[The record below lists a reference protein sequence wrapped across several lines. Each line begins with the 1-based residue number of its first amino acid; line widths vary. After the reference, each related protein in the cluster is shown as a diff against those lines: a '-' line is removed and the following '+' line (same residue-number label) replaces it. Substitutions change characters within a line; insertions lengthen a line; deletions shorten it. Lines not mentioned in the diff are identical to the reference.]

1 MPVLVELAAGASLQA
16 DNAGTL
22 HLPPVTFRN
31 EGQTQPFVFAT
42 RVVRVSGTPHPLRQS
57 MEMAYRTVLDKDLRQ
72 SGVRL
77 IHAETCK
84 PPALPLADPRSLL
97 GAVFHLELEMEIA
110 EALPSGRPDQRRV
123 QSFVLEL
130 PIQAGPGAPCE
141 VTVAPEELTV
151 VEGGKQAHLTIR
163 VRGLPPGVQPRVV
176 LEADGDFDPGLKT
189 ALKQGLLWSV
199 TRLGSSDADGAVAF
213 RATTALH
220 LGSAE
225 KRTLAELTRARPLVL
240 SARTVVDGQSATHR
254 VKLLTQEKT
263 FPGWLAIDFGTSGSS
278 VTVYDNRKNN
288 SVPGLPAE
296 QEAELKRQLGKCLT
310 VPPAGLSPEQW
321 AAFQDELG
329 PKLPGVGSLREAIH
343 HGDETVC
350 YQVLRQ
356 LEIQAATRPD
366 EGTRNHLNN
375 WLHELYREALRVPPL
390 SKLSLHPVELEGAG
404 GETEIPSE
412 LRIDRL
418 DDPLVVAMGRK
429 VKRDREE
436 RLRRGGDGASVPL
449 QFLHSP
455 KRYVGQD
462 REITVGVGNERQS
475 LPVGKL
481 VQAAWG
487 QLIKLTDAYRER
499 ARDRFTPGQMRHAII
514 TYPTVS
520 PPFVRREIERLVL
533 GLGMSTVQTEY
544 DEAVSAAI
552 FYLMREMGGIP
563 ELGMESFKARCR
575 TDGKRWWRNVLV
587 LDVGGGSTDV
597 ALIRLALEEEN
608 PFAAGEDAGAGGRYY
623 RIVPEL
629 MGSTGHLQLGGEL
642 VTLRT
647 FELLKTAIADC
658 LLTAV
663 SHPDDGAP
671 LPLAEQSP
679 LRQHL
684 LGIVSALGE
693 RFRDAQDKFAKGSLL
708 LNVLSRPVD
717 GLDDGRSRE
726 ALDVA
731 NQVLPTRWAADP
743 SVLESFYDLWEHA
756 EAAKIQ
762 LGRTPEPGAEDETF
776 ILTWPQVQKLLRLP
790 AGTGEPGA
798 SATGGME
805 TSASGDLGPSGK
817 PAFTVAIDRKQ
828 FERAIGPVVREAVNI
843 ARGLVKSRLE
853 DRPGERLDWLIL
865 SGKTCYLD
873 LIHREVRRQPGDSP
887 GSPWTPR
894 QITFVPRYAKLA
906 TSVGACYAEYLR
918 QYRFN
923 PEGAKHLLRKGFHQ
937 LHFDIHNL
945 FFYLP
950 CSFVREVV
958 GGFETIFKAGDPMY
972 QLDEEP
978 IGKVRSPW
986 TLPSLT
992 TGVHR
997 QDFPLG
1003 TRIKWGSFSAAEL
1016 VKSLGITD
1024 TRFIHDCRLQFE
1036 VNQRLQ
1042 FQLLL
1047 CQGAPH
1053 YQVRDKLPTL
1063 SVRPSAEDAAG
1074 EGLNPVPEERTGN
1087 GSGPS
1092 RSPVLEYDVAIRLGG
1107 SEEVLF
1113 RKGTELSETF
1123 HYDDGT
1129 TRRGLISGPLPAFPA
1144 GGRHTLLVR
1153 HGDVWVPLG
1162 EHARPAADTEYPCR
1176 YRFSLDEE
1184 GALRLHAGEVPYWE
1198 TDQAAGLAEAGRV
1211 YRMELELFPTDVDVM
1226 RDPFS
1231 GVH

>member
-1 MPVLVELAAGASLQA
+1 MPVLVELPTGASLQA
-16 DNAGTL
+16 DNAGSL

-31 EGQTQPFVFAT
+31 EGQTQPFVFGT
-42 RVVRVSGTPHPLRQS
+42 RVLRLSGTPHPLRQS

-77 IHAETCK
+77 IRAETCK
-84 PPALPLADPRSLL
+84 PPALPLADPRSLQ
-97 GAVFHLELEMEIA
+97 GAAFHLELEMEFA
-110 EALPSGRPDQRRV
+110 EALPSGRPDQHRV

-130 PIQAGPGAPCE
+130 PVHAGPPEPCE
-141 VTVAPEELTV
+141 VAVTPEELTV

-163 VRGLPPGVQPRVV
+163 VRRLPPGVQPRIV
-176 LEADGDFDPGLKT
+176 LDPPGDIDPGLQ
-189 ALKQGLLWSV
+189 AGLKQGLLWSV
-199 TRLGSSDADGAVAF
+199 TRLGGPEGDGVVAF

-220 LGSAE
+220 LTQTD
-225 KRTLAELTRARPLVL
+225 KQTLAELTRTRPLVL
-240 SARTVVDGQSATHR
+240 PARTIVDGQVVPHR
-254 VKLLTQEKT
+254 VKLATQEKT
-263 FPGWLAIDFGTSGSS
+263 FPGWLAIDFGTSSSS
-278 VTVYDNRKNN
+278 VTVYDNRKNT
-288 SVPGLPAE
+288 SLPGLPAE
-296 QEAELKRQLGKCLT
+296 QEAELKRQMEAVLT
-310 VPPAGLSPEQW
+310 APPAEVEPEAW
-321 AAFQDELG
+321 KTFLEELG
-329 PKLPGVGSLREAIH
+329 RKLPGVGSLHEAVL
-343 HGDETVC
+343 HGDEAVR

-356 LEIQAATRPD
+356 LEIQLATLAD
-366 EGTRNHLNN
+366 EGLRNHLNN
-375 WLHELYREALRVPPL
+375 WLYELYHEALRVPPL
-390 SKLSLHPVELEGAG
+390 SKLSLHPIELEGAG

-418 DDPLVVAMGRK
+418 EDPLVVTMGRK
-429 VKRDREE
+429 VQRDREE
-436 RLRRGGDGASVPL
+436 RLRQGGAGADVPL

-462 REITVGVGNERQS
+462 REIQVGVGGERQN
-475 LPVGKL
+475 LPIGKL

-487 QLIKLTDAYRER
+487 QLIKLTDAYRTR

-552 FYLMREMGGIP
+552 FYLMREVGGIP

-575 TDGKRWWRNVLV
+575 TDGRRWWRNVLV

-597 ALIRLALEEEN
+597 ALIRLALEEET
-608 PFAAGEDAGAGGRYY
+608 PFAPGEDVGAGGRYY

-647 FELLKTAIADC
+647 FELLKTAIADR

-663 SHPDDGAP
+663 SHPREDTP

-679 LRQHL
+679 LHQHL
-684 LGIVSALGE
+684 LGIVSTLSE
-693 RFRDAQDKFAKGSLL
+693 RFRDSEDRFASGSLL
-708 LNVLSRPVD
+708 LHVLNRPTD

-726 ALDVA
+726 ALDIA
-731 NQVLPTRWAADP
+731 NQVLPTRWATDP
-743 SVLESFYDLWEHA
+743 AALESFYDLWEQA

-762 LGRTPEPGAEDETF
+762 LGRTPAPGAAGGTF
-776 ILTWPQVQKLLRLP
+776 SLTWPQVQKLLRLP
-790 AGTGEPGA
+790 AGTGEPGTQARSA
-798 SATGGME
+798 SDGNRQATGGTVPVATPE
-805 TSASGDLGPSGK
+805 
-817 PAFTVAIDRKQ
+817 FTVTIDRKQ
-828 FERAIGPVVREAVNI
+828 FERAVGPVVREAVHI

-853 DRPGERLDWLIL
+853 DKPGERLDWLIL

-873 LIHREVRRQPGDSP
+873 LIHREVRRLSGTPADAA
-887 GSPWTPR
+887 WAPR

-923 PEGAKHLLRKGFHQ
+923 PEGARQLLRKGFHQ

-986 TLPSLT
+986 TRPSLT
-992 TGVHR
+992 TGIHR

-1003 TRIKWGSFSAAEL
+1003 PKIKWGSFSAAEL
-1016 VKSLGITD
+1016 VKTLGITD
-1024 TRFIHDCRLQFE
+1024 TRFLHEYKIQFE

-1042 FQLLL
+1042 FELLL
-1047 CQGAPH
+1047 CQGTPH
-1053 YQVRDKLPTL
+1053 YHIRDKLPTL
-1063 SVRPSAEDAAG
+1063 S
-1074 EGLNPVPEERTGN
+1074 
-1087 GSGPS
+1087 
-1092 RSPVLEYDVAIRLGG
+1092 IRLTAEKAGAQEQG
-1107 SEEVLF
+1107 RKEDGEIPLTPSSHLGCDIAVRLGATEEVVF

-1123 HYDDGT
+1123 HADDGT
-1129 TRRGLISGPLPAFPA
+1129 TRRGLVSGPLPAFPA

-1153 HGDVWVPLG
+1153 HGGDWVSLG
-1162 EHARPAADTEYPCR
+1162 EYARPASDADYPCQ
-1176 YRFSLDEE
+1176 YRFSLDEQ
-1184 GALRLHAGEVPYWE
+1184 GALRLHAEEVPYWE
-1198 TDQAAGLAEAGRV
+1198 TDHAAGLADVGRV
-1211 YRMELELFPTDVDVM
+1211 FRMELELFPTDVDVM